1 MTFYKR
7 EDYLMIMEAIS
18 EVAIIAYTDKQGRI
32 TFANKNFC
40 EISGYERSELINK
53 DHRILNSG
61 HHSSEFFKEMYQA
74 LSHGKI
80 WRAEICNKS
89 KNGNYYWVDS
99 QVFPIINEEK
109 TITGYASIR
118 FDITEKKKLQSS
130 LFQLEKLA
138 LLGEISA
145 VVAHEINNPLTVI
158 ELVAKSLLTEIKK
171 ETPDIDRVKTKINKI
186 TKSTMQIAKIVRGLK
201 TISRNGDLEEFTKIN
216 LKDFI
221 EDALSFSHA
230 KCLHNE
236 IFLKI
241 GEVPDI
247 LLECRPDQISQI
259 LLNLI
264 NNAQDAIIANRDRW
278 IEITFTLDYHLN
290 FLKIHVIDS
299 GDGVDDNI
307 ANKILEPFFT
317 TKEVGKGTGLGLSI
331 SAAIAQEHN
340 GKLYYEKKG
349 ANTSFVLEIPLSQ
362 EQLVT
367 QKLGA

>member
-158 ELVAKSLLTEIKK
+158 ELVAKKKPLILIVLKLKLIK
-171 ETPDIDRVKTKINKI
+171 
-186 TKSTMQIAKIVRGLK
+186 
-201 TISRNGDLEEFTKIN
+201 
-216 LKDFI
+216 
-221 EDALSFSHA
+221 
-230 KCLHNE
+230 
-236 IFLKI
+236 
-241 GEVPDI
+241 
-247 LLECRPDQISQI
+247 
-259 LLNLI
+259 
-264 NNAQDAIIANRDRW
+264 
-278 IEITFTLDYHLN
+278 
-290 FLKIHVIDS
+290 
-299 GDGVDDNI
+299 
-307 ANKILEPFFT
+307 
-317 TKEVGKGTGLGLSI
+317 
-331 SAAIAQEHN
+331 
-340 GKLYYEKKG
+340 
-349 ANTSFVLEIPLSQ
+349 
-362 EQLVT
+362 
-367 QKLGA
+367 

>member
-1 MTFYKR
+1 M
-7 EDYLMIMEAIS
+7 
-18 EVAIIAYTDKQGRI
+18 
-32 TFANKNFC
+32 
-40 EISGYERSELINK
+40 
-53 DHRILNSG
+53 
-61 HHSSEFFKEMYQA
+61 
-74 LSHGKI
+74 
-80 WRAEICNKS
+80 
-89 KNGNYYWVDS
+89 
-99 QVFPIINEEK
+99 
-109 TITGYASIR
+109 
-118 FDITEKKKLQSS
+118 
-130 LFQLEKLA
+130 
-138 LLGEISA
+138 
-145 VVAHEINNPLTVI
+145 
-158 ELVAKSLLTEIKK
+158 
-171 ETPDIDRVKTKINKI
+171 
-186 TKSTMQIAKIVRGLK
+186 K